1 VPPLRFSPLHH
12 SSEVDPLTGNFEKLT
27 ICRRCIL
34 PDTFPGISFDDQG
47 ICSHCRREE
56 KKAARAP
63 GRKADYR
70 RRLDDARA
78 LAERI
83 ISQRAAGREYFCVG
97 YDFFWQ
103 ARAFSVPEYTPNM
116 IVSSFAGQAFLDLY
130 EIDADGKWLSLALDI
145 GRFIEKELLLRDSGD
160 EVVFGYIPGETTV
173 VHNVNLLAAAYFA
186 RLSLHSGEE
195 AHRRDS
201 STKQNREFMKLLQEI
216 RTNVP
221 LIISSTPDIS
231 LLDKDFRAFFLDAYI
246 IALGKISV
254 GGIIIE
260 VSPPSIAL
268 YNAMKKKEHKR
279 RKERFLKVIN
289 EFKRM

>member
-1 VPPLRFSPLHH
+1 VGAAPRPR
-12 SSEVDPLTGNFEKLT
+12 TGNAKGLALL
-27 ICRRCIL
+27 IRGLLDLYRI
-34 PDTFPGISFDDQG
+34 DRD
-47 ICSHCRREE
+47 
-56 KKAARAP
+56 
-63 GRKADYR
+63 R

-116 IVSSFAGQAFLDLY
+116 IVSSFTGQAFLDPY